1 MGRRNRNRECFIMN
15 VRPAPEIPDWLV
27 PGTKVLV
34 HRTGVGIERSGRIHI
49 TAVEKVATQSFT
61 VVGNRGR
68 FRITTLSRHE
78 PGTWGASERVLPV
91 NSDEAQKLIREARG
105 VQVTSRARSACEEWI
120 RLGGR
125 ERLVA
130 AIEALQAV
138 KDSI

>member
-1 MGRRNRNRECFIMN
+1 MDRRNRNRECFVMN
-15 VRPAPEIPDWLV
+15 VRPAPEVPGWLV

-34 HRTGVGIERSGRIHI
+34 HRTGVGTGRIHI
-49 TAVEKVATQSFT
+49 TAVEKVAKHSFT